1 MVDCAIIINKT
12 RRVWFRLF
20 KSDLTITKMILP
32 TIVKWMKVLKK
43 CWLKKLKSFNF
54 VLIEKKSF
62 WKSCYWIGLMKYFR
76 KNKMILKFNLLLL
89 DLIGKSGP
97 VWMNESGAHVLTFQ
111 LFVLLGSTS
120 TLKLWNFDLGFTLN
134 ETCSISRK
142 PFFWN
147 YFIFSWFFFN
157 ITQIAVFLTLIWN

>member
-62 WKSCYWIGLMKYFR
+62 WKSCYWIGLIKTNINEIFPEKENDFEIQFTSPR
-76 KNKMILKFNLLLL
+76 SDWEIGTRLNEWVWRSCVDVSIICFVGVNFNF
-89 DLIGKSGP
+89 
-97 VWMNESGAHVLTFQ
+97 E
-111 LFVLLGSTS
+111 
-120 TLKLWNFDLGFTLN
+120 TLKLWLRLYTQRDMFNFSKTILLKLFYFLL
-134 ETCSISRK
+134 I
-142 PFFWN
+142 FF
-147 YFIFSWFFFN
+147 
-157 ITQIAVFLTLIWN
+157 LILPK